1 MRSGVIAQKISR
13 YVLLLGSVLSGCAT
27 DFYVNNKG
35 QLIPREKHLV
45 GAGSAIYFTATNAGT
60 IYLVAGDNSGR
71 RVFLSRTV
79 EEGDDMSVNL
89 EDARIQKALSQ
100 ASLDN
105 TRVLEMY
112 FIPNKEK
119 TPIDAKK

>member
-1 MRSGVIAQKISR
+1 
-13 YVLLLGSVLSGCAT
+13 
-27 DFYVNNKG
+27 
-35 QLIPREKHLV
+35 
-45 GAGSAIYFTATNAGT
+45 
-60 IYLVAGDNSGR
+60 
-71 RVFLSRTV
+71 
-79 EEGDDMSVNL
+79 MSVNL